1 MRIIIFILFLASI
14 LGSAWLI
21 LGNENNMIS
30 IEMLN
35 YHIDVSII
43 LAIAFI
49 FLFITSIT
57 LVIYFL
63 SFLFSA
69 PNSIKKHFQEKQNQQ
84 NLILLLNGF
93 SHLHQDNPS
102 NTKQLLKKIT
112 SHKDDAHL
120 QNLKPIISLLI
131 TQLNY
136 SLYNTN
142 PNNEELEDS
151 LLNLLQ
157 YEEMKLTALKG
168 LITIRMDKHRYYDA
182 LIYAEKAFGIEPKLP
197 WLITYLIKIY
207 TELGLH
213 DKAENIINKA
223 YSYDFITKTE
233 LNSLLA
239 KNFYD
244 QAIYLISSSE
254 AEKALK
260 MLEKALK
267 NDASFYE
274 AVLTLSGLQE
284 EPKLVYKYIE
294 KAWKIKPSLELA
306 KLMLNCSNHE
316 VLNKRV
322 KLLEGLINSNPEAKE
337 GYLVLAELYLEEK
350 MIDYSK
356 KTMNKL
362 LALHAPDFYTCKL
375 MAIIEASAHSN
386 HSIIINWLNKL

>member
-1 MRIIIFILFLASI
+1 MRIIIFVLFLASI
-14 LGSAWLI
+14 LGAAWLT

-30 IEMLN
+30 IEILN
-35 YHIDVSII
+35 YHIDLSII
-43 LAIAFI
+43 LAIAFL
-49 FLFITSIT
+49 FLFITTIT

-63 SFLFSA
+63 SFLFNA
-69 PNSIKKHFQEKQNQQ
+69 PSSIKKHFQEKQNQQ
-84 NLILLLNGF
+84 DLILLLNGF
-93 SHLHQDNPS
+93 SHLHQDNLP

-112 SHKDDAHL
+112 SHKDETHL

-136 SLYNTN
+136 IIYNEN
-142 PNNEELEDS
+142 PTNEELEDS

-182 LIYAEKAFGIEPKLP
+182 LIYAEKAFGMDPKLP
-197 WLITYLIKIY
+197 WLINYLIKIY
-207 TELGLH
+207 TELGLY

-223 YSYDFITKTE
+223 YSYDFIKKTE

-239 KNFYD
+239 KNFYGH
-244 QAIYLISSSE
+244 AVYLISSSE
-254 AEKALK
+254 SEKAIK
-260 MLEKALK
+260 ALEKSLK
-267 NDASFYE
+267 IDPSYYD
-274 AVLTLSGLQE
+274 AVLTLIGLQE
-284 EPKLVYKYIE
+284 EQKLVYKYIE

-316 VLNKRV
+316 TLNKRV
-322 KLLEGLINSNPEAKE
+322 KLLEGLINCNPEAKE

-350 MIDYSK
+350 MIDYAK

-362 LALHAPDFYTCKL
+362 LTLHAPDFYTCKL
-375 MAIIEASAHSN
+375 MAIIEASAHSS